1 MAETIDVM
9 GISHTAGNLT
19 PEENRLFEAVFNTMI
34 GALTS
39 EERALFKQR
48 KDVIHAGLRIA
59 KALFDNKSFKGF
71 NPADTDIG
79 IQFIRPEH
87 FNRKDWAVNFTTA
100 GAWVGYV
107 NDGSANDSPYSLNED
122 LLVVMIGMASLAS
135 VAKIDEQYI
144 KVGKLE
150 YSPYVLSNIQL
161 RDNENRVP
169 IYPTPSVIVE
179 PKQAF
184 LMQVRSYSTGSD
196 VVRPIGVVFGLGR
209 TLNKQT
215 IAVSTPAVA

>member
-1 MAETIDVM
+1 MAETIDIM
-9 GISHTAGNLT
+9 GISHSTAPLT
-19 PEENRLFEAVFNTMI
+19 PEERKLFEAVFNTMI

-48 KDVIHAGLRIA
+48 KDVILAGLEIA
-59 KALFDNKSFKGF
+59 KALFDHKSFKGF

-87 FNRKDWAVNFTTA
+87 FNRTDWAVNFTTA
-100 GAWVGYV
+100 GSWVGFV
-107 NDGSANDSPYSLNED
+107 NDGSNNDSPYSLNED
-122 LLVVMIGMASLAS
+122 LLVVMIGVASLAT
-135 VAKIDEQYI
+135 VPKIDEQYV

-161 RDNENRVP
+161 RDNENRVS
-169 IYPTPSVIVE
+169 IYPTPTVVVE
-179 PKQAF
+179 PKQAM
-184 LMQVRSYSTGSD
+184 LMKVRSYSTGND
-196 VVRPIGVVFGLGR
+196 VIRPIGVVFGLGR

-215 IAVSTPAVA
+215 INVATPSVA